1 MFREFNSAILRGDEA
16 AISQALKGSLGEVE
30 AEVLL
35 RCIKEAS
42 VPTALVGG
50 WLRDLV
56 LNKASGDVDLICGD
70 PDQLARK
77 LQELGASKAVLLDA
91 GRRTWRV
98 IFANGSYIDISAPK
112 GDGPDLV
119 LADLELRDLRVNAM
133 AWSPSLGFIDPLCGL
148 DDLRDGVLRAASA
161 TALTDDP
168 LRALR
173 CWRLAI
179 QLNLDLSSELKADL
193 QGLVVD
199 KVAGERTASELQQIL
214 LHPGA
219 PIAVEGLAEAGILQ
233 QLLPGA
239 KRLALFRS
247 CMQRSYDSPALQRCL
262 AAVCYEGDSWI
273 VGLRLGWLLQAPRLK
288 KELLTRR
295 WSRRSARLA
304 SIGSCQVERAGENK
318 PSTEQIDSELRRWK
332 DASSVAI
339 LCRVAQLGSEAAE
352 VLASRYIEVLG
363 DRAMGGALTHS
374 KARE

>member
-179 QLNLDLSSELKADL
+179 QLNLGLSSELKADL

-199 KVAGERTASELQQIL
+199 KVAGERTASELQQI
-214 LHPGA
+214 
-219 PIAVEGLAEAGILQ
+219 
-233 QLLPGA
+233 
-239 KRLALFRS
+239 LFRS